1 MPIFRLK
8 PALRPPKWP
17 ANLYVSGKGLTAV
30 LGDLMRSILTF
41 GAAALAISLAA
52 PAFAQDA
59 AENPPAASAQGSD
72 ASAAAAT
79 LAVGSTVK
87 DKTGAVIG
95 SVSAVKP
102 DAAGKQ
108 VATIK
113 MGEDSFTVDTDKLAV
128 ADGSA
133 TINATA
139 DELKA
144 MLQK

>member
-1 MPIFRLK
+1 
-8 PALRPPKWP
+8 
-17 ANLYVSGKGLTAV
+17 
-30 LGDLMRSILTF
+30 MRSILTF
-41 GAAALAISLAA
+41 GAAALALSLAA
-52 PAFAQDA
+52 PAFAQDQTQA
-59 AENPPAASAQGSD
+59 PPAASAQGSD

-79 LAVGSTVK
+79 LAVGATVK
-87 DKTGAVIG
+87 DKTGATIG

-113 MGEDSFTVDTDKLAV
+113 MGADSFTVDTDKLAV

-144 MLQK
+144 MLKK

>member
-1 MPIFRLK
+1 
-8 PALRPPKWP
+8 
-17 ANLYVSGKGLTAV
+17 
-30 LGDLMRSILTF
+30 MRSILTF
-41 GAAALAISLAA
+41 GAAALALSLAA
-52 PAFAQDA
+52 PAFAQDQTQA
-59 AENPPAASAQGSD
+59 PPAASAQGSD

-79 LAVGSTVK
+79 LAVGATVK
-87 DKTGAVIG
+87 DKTGATIG

-102 DAAGKQ
+102 DSTGKQ

-113 MGEDSFTVDTDKLAV
+113 MGADSFTVDTDKLAI

-144 MLQK
+144 MLKK